1 MLHAR
6 LHREVAG
13 VGIAFYPCVYRIRE
27 ATLFAHFGKEP
38 AAHPRAE
45 DGREECERE
54 LIGVEVGVGWDADDE
69 LRLVGLLLL
78 YRDTRP
84 ILLRSKSDECRWIAV
99 F

>member
-13 VGIAFYPCVYRIRE
+13 VGIAFYPRVDGVGE
-27 ATLFAHFGKEP
+27 AALLAHFGKEP

-78 YRDTRP
+78 FRDTRP
-84 ILLRSKSDECRWIAV
+84 ILLRSKSDECRGVAV
-99 F
+99 L